1 MPINAGYEYGKAE
14 SEFNQAGTVQEKLLA
29 LRKMLSVA
37 PKHKGAES
45 LLKQIKEKIAKYKE
59 LAEKEKKAKKG
70 SGKTLSIKKEGAAT
84 ICIIGT
90 VNSGKSTLLKKLT
103 NANVLIAPYP
113 FTTKKPEIGV
123 LDYKGIKLQIVEIP
137 AIAEKFEYSELGPS
151 LLAIIRQSDL
161 LIITFKE
168 KSELKLI
175 DKELYGIDIKL
186 VQEVSPGTR
195 ISSVPLSKNHI
206 SGLVN
211 VRGDVILVLDLA
223 VIFNNSKSEISE
235 NSHVIILKTEQKI
248 LQLHDISMNL
258 KSSRFGNKPIG
269 ILVDNIGDVV
279 RIDLKD
285 IESPPSN
292 VDKKNAIYYESVA
305 KLKDDSDSQ
314 MTTDY
319 GKTRVREDMADSGA
333 LFMLCKSNEIS
344 EDRTLWWEM
353 VTGNNRNEFCPS
365 KI

>member
-168 KSELKLI
+168 KSEVYFKDIPHRWHEYRINLCEFKNVSDWSEMTNLLFTIEEWNVKEKRGVVFI
-175 DKELYGIDIKL
+175 D
-186 VQEVSPGTR
+186 
-195 ISSVPLSKNHI
+195 
-206 SGLVN
+206 N
-211 VRGDVILVLDLA
+211 VRL
-223 VIFNNSKSEISE
+223 
-235 NSHVIILKTEQKI
+235 LK
-248 LQLHDISMNL
+248 
-258 KSSRFGNKPIG
+258 
-269 ILVDNIGDVV
+269 
-279 RIDLKD
+279 
-285 IESPPSN
+285 
-292 VDKKNAIYYESVA
+292 
-305 KLKDDSDSQ
+305 
-314 MTTDY
+314 
-319 GKTRVREDMADSGA
+319 
-333 LFMLCKSNEIS
+333 
-344 EDRTLWWEM
+344 
-353 VTGNNRNEFCPS
+353 
-365 KI
+365 